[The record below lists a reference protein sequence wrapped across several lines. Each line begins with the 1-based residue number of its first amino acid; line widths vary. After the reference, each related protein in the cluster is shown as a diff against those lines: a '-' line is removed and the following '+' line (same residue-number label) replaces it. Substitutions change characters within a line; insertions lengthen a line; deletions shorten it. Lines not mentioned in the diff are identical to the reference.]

1 MTEEDF
7 GDELEFE
14 EFLAMS
20 PMERAKA
27 ERRLEAE
34 ISRMMKEHGDWLDSL
49 PLPRRVAY
57 LRDSWLE
64 NIRKNRQRLRDPQLN
79 QIDCVN
85 KIWREG
91 IRRGQRALVK
101 LREYRRT
108 GIYPGGEWDGLDG
121 VGFLPRG

>member
-7 GDELEFE
+7 DDELEFE

-20 PMERAKA
+20 PVDQAKA
-27 ERRLEAE
+27 ERKMEAE
-34 ISRMMKEHGDWLDSL
+34 ISRMMKEHGKWLDSL
-49 PLPRRVAY
+49 SLSHQVAY
-57 LRDSWLE
+57 LRDAWLE
-64 NIRKNRQRLRDPQLN
+64 TIRKNRRRLRDPQLN

-85 KIWREG
+85 AVWRDG

-108 GIYPGGEWDGLDG
+108 GIYPGEA
-121 VGFLPRG
+121 